1 MSESPIDQDRL
12 TEMQSLLTRLTS
24 GAFVTAMAA
33 LGLRLGLFAAM
44 AGAGRL
50 TSAGLAQRTGMSER
64 WLREW
69 LRCMGAGG
77 LIDYAGNDEFSLSPE
92 AAALLASPESTAFAG
107 NRLASFPE
115 RMKVMDRLPEAFR
128 TGLGYTWDDRGEDAV
143 KMTESARRSWYQNEL
158 VPRAIPLLEGVV
170 DKLQAG
176 ARVADLGCGTGV
188 ALIELA
194 KAFPASEYHG
204 YEISQGNLDRAAQN
218 LQAAAVENVW
228 FHHAGNEP
236 LPDDASFDLVLTF
249 DVLHDMT
256 HPELA
261 AAAVRRAVKPDGAW
275 FILEIDCAPTYEGNL
290 ERGRELA
297 ALGYATSIMNC
308 LASGMSEPGGA
319 GLGTLGLPQPMLHDL
334 VAAAGFSRFRRLELK
349 TPHALYEAR
358 P

>member
-1 MSESPIDQDRL
+1 MTLPEIDQSRL
-12 TEMQSLLTRLTS
+12 QEMQALLTRLTS

-33 LGLRLGLFAAM
+33 LGIRLGLFGAM
-44 AGAGRL
+44 ADAGPL
-50 TSAGLAQRTGMSER
+50 TPEDLGRRTGMHER

-77 LIDYAGNDEFSLSPE
+77 LVDYEGEGRFRLSAE
-92 AAALLASPESTAFAG
+92 AALLLASPESTAFAG

-115 RMKVMDRLPEAFR
+115 RMKVMDKLPQAFR

-143 KMTESARRSWYQNEL
+143 LMTEAARRSWYQNEL
-158 VPRAIPLLEGVV
+158 ATRAVPLLDGVAG
-170 DKLQAG
+170 KLTAG
-176 ARVADLGCGTGV
+176 ARVADLGCGTGI

-194 KAFPASEYHG
+194 KVFPASQYHG
-204 YEISQGNLDRAAQN
+204 YEISQGNLDRAARNLEASGAQN
-218 LQAAAVENVW
+218 VH
-228 FHHAGNEP
+228 FHNALSEP
-236 LPDDASFDLVLTF
+236 LPGDGSFDLVLTF

-256 HPELA
+256 HPETA
-261 AAAVRRAVKPDGAW
+261 AAGVRQAVKPDGTW

-290 ERGRELA
+290 ERSRELA

-319 GLGTLGLPQPMLHDL
+319 GLGTLGLPEPVLRDL
-334 VAAAGFSRFRRLELK
+334 VTAAGFSRFRRVEMK
-349 TPHALYEAR
+349 TPHALYEVR